1 MNDIYD
7 PTFVKKL
14 FNKMSNSYERMNYI
28 TSFGFSIIWRKQFI
42 KALNKKESKIKV
54 IDLLS
59 GLGENWSYLKNRF
72 PNAEFYA
79 LDFSEEMVEKS
90 RKKGKIIFQNKIEIF
105 QDDIL
110 KNELKS
116 EEFDIITCAFGLK
129 TFNESQIDLL
139 AKQVYRMLKK
149 EGQFTF
155 IEISKPQ
162 NSILYFLYSFYL
174 GKIIPILGKLFLGN
188 PDDYKMLWL
197 YTKKFESC
205 KKVEAIFKK
214 NNLNVQYKEYFFG
227 CASGIYGAKKA

>member
-1 MNDIYD
+1 MNDFYD

>member
-174 GKIIPILGKLFLGN
+174 CKIIPILGKLFLGN

>member
-227 CASGIYGAKKA
+227 CAFGIYGAKKA

>member
-174 GKIIPILGKLFLGN
+174 GKIIPILGKLFLEN

>member
-72 PNAEFYA
+72 PNEDFYA

-90 RKKGKIIFQNKIEIF
+90 RKRGKIIFQNKIEIF

-174 GKIIPILGKLFLGN
+174 GKIIPILGKLFLEN

>member
-1 MNDIYD
+1 
-7 PTFVKKL
+7 
-14 FNKMSNSYERMNYI
+14 MSNSYERMNYI

>member
-139 AKQVYRMLKK
+139 AKQVYRILKK

-174 GKIIPILGKLFLGN
+174 GKIIPILGKLFLEN

>member
-90 RKKGKIIFQNKIEIF
+90 RKKGEIIFQNKIEIF

-116 EEFDIITCAFGLK
+116 EEYDIITCAFGLK

-139 AKQVYRMLKK
+139 AKQVYRLLKK
-149 EGQFTF
+149 DGQFTF

-205 KKVEAIFKK
+205 KKVVAIFKK

-227 CASGIYGAKKA
+227 CASGIYGTKKA